1 VVPLRPGAQNVSVS
15 WRTKTELAAFGR
27 TDRVEFPVEAANVET
42 LVQMPAKRWVLW
54 ARGPQRGPAVRFWGV
69 LIGALLAGAVLGRLQ
84 ASPLRVGEWMLLAV
98 GLTQV
103 PLLAALFVV
112 GWFFLLSWRGGEGF
126 QKLGRWR
133 YNLTQL
139 GLIGAT
145 VAMLVILVVAV
156 GEGLLGSPQ
165 MFIEGNG
172 STAELLKWTV
182 ARVESALPQP
192 GWVSVSVWWYRVAML
207 AWALWLA
214 LALIR
219 WLRQGWESFSRGD
232 LWRRKPAATP
242 PPLS

>member
-1 VVPLRPGAQNVSVS
+1 
-15 WRTKTELAAFGR
+15 
-27 TDRVEFPVEAANVET
+27 
-42 LVQMPAKRWVLW
+42 
-54 ARGPQRGPAVRFWGV
+54 
-69 LIGALLAGAVLGRLQ
+69 
-84 ASPLRVGEWMLLAV
+84 
-98 GLTQV
+98 
-103 PLLAALFVV
+103 
-112 GWFFLLSWRGGEGF
+112 
-126 QKLGRWR
+126 
-133 YNLTQL
+133 
-139 GLIGAT
+139 
-145 VAMLVILVVAV
+145 VAV

-192 GWVSVSVWWYRVAML
+192 SWVSVSVWWYRVAML

-242 PPLS
+242 PPLG